1 MVVGL
6 MSRFSRR
13 SSVHL
18 CEKTLTGR
26 GPSTH
31 EATEMKS
38 PSRGRGDGGQGFHLQ
53 DDDATVTQRAIP
65 VTPLMRTALRD
76 S

>member
-1 MVVGL
+1 

-18 CEKTLTGR
+18 REKTLAGP

-76 S
+76 PL